1 MKRFLI
7 KNSNF
12 FLMLGGV
19 CMLVGALYPDE
30 TVADNYTA
38 GAFYIIASLAF
49 MSSALGQ
56 ILNSR
61 QK

>member
-12 FLMLGGV
+12 FLMLGGA

>member
-1 MKRFLI
+1 
-7 KNSNF
+7 
-12 FLMLGGV
+12 MLGGA

-30 TVADNYTA
+30 TVTDNYIA
-38 GAFYIIASLAF
+38 AAFYILASLAF

-56 ILNSR
+56 IFNSR

>member
-7 KNSNF
+7 KNSNL
-12 FLMLGGV
+12 FLMLGGA

-30 TVADNYTA
+30 NVTDNYIA
-38 GAFYIIASLAF
+38 AAFYILASLAF

-61 QK
+61 Q

>member
-1 MKRFLI
+1 
-7 KNSNF
+7 
-12 FLMLGGV
+12 MLGGA